1 MVNFSNIN
9 RILRPNYTTF
19 AVYNSTIK
27 MKTVK
32 IRDKEFEIFIPEQE
46 IYKAIDSVAEKMNK
60 ELSGKLPLF
69 VCVLNG
75 SFMFAAD
82 LMKRITIPCEISF
95 VRMSSYSGISST
107 GDVKM
112 IYGMEESIEGRT
124 VVVVEDI
131 VDTGNTMER
140 MLKQL
145 HALNPKEIK
154 VSTLLFKPDALQHDV
169 PIDYVALTIP
179 SDFILGYGLD
189 YDGYG
194 RNLPDIYK
202 LKK

>member
-1 MVNFSNIN
+1 
-9 RILRPNYTTF
+9 
-19 AVYNSTIK
+19 

-32 IRDKEFEIFIPEQE
+32 ILDKEFEIFIPEQE
-46 IYKAIDSVAEKMNK
+46 IYNAIDTVAEKMNK
-60 ELSGKLPLF
+60 ELDGQKPLF

-95 VRMSSYSGISST
+95 VRMSSYVGTNST

-112 IYGMEESIEGRT
+112 IYGLEESIEGRT
-124 VVVVEDI
+124 IVVVEDI
-131 VDTGNTMER
+131 VDTGNTIER

-145 HALNPKEIK
+145 YALNPKEIK
-154 VSTLLFKPDALQHDV
+154 VSTLLFKPEALQHDV
-169 PIDYVALTIP
+169 KLDYVALNIP

-202 LKK
+202 IKK